1 MFPSS
6 WTLNSK
12 QDGPSSTLMLLRS
25 RTGLPRYFKCIPASE
40 NWIMLWMNSGGS
52 SIEGIPASYLIY
64 PDTSYPLRDLLQ
76 QGTVLWNVQKGH
88 EATAAGQSEA
98 LNRHDEGFTRYVP
111 ITCGSTEEVRTCRCL
126 LHLLPTT
133 SLDTDGPGA
142 RGLHL
147 LLLHDKFYH
156 FFSICFGLGCGMAV
170 YRPYYPIMTP
180 ALLSVISTLVFE
192 FVGMLSDL
200 PAHTKR
206 CKGPPYHRRDAFW
219 GLCAALLVAILN
231 LDSYHVYTL
240 SYGCGIMVFAVRGA
254 KRKYSSLWDIRERW

>member
-1 MFPSS
+1 MNCIHF
-6 WTLNSK
+6 
-12 QDGPSSTLMLLRS
+12 QDPGQ
-25 RTGLPRYFKCIPASE
+25 
-40 NWIMLWMNSGGS
+40 
-52 SIEGIPASYLIY
+52 LIY
-64 PDTSYPLRDLLQ
+64 GFYCHCKFAYLLQ
-76 QGTVLWNVQKGH
+76 LKVTVENY
-88 EATAAGQSEA
+88 
-98 LNRHDEGFTRYVP
+98 GFKKIFSP
-111 ITCGSTEEVRTCRCL
+111 TCFSFE
-126 LHLLPTT
+126 
-133 SLDTDGPGA
+133 
-142 RGLHL
+142 
-147 LLLHDKFYH
+147 DKFYH

-254 KRKYSSLWDIRERW
+254 KRKYSSLWDIRERWWPRWQSHAVVNCRRLSRMGNGFYCAT